1 MTKRENRKEVFIDLR
16 TDFGF
21 KRCLGNENP
30 MRSFLNAFLSED
42 YGVIRSVVFEN
53 VEMPSDRQD
62 GRGVTFDLRCK
73 TDDGTEILV
82 EMQNYSQR
90 LFKTRSNYYLYRLM
104 DRHVK
109 RGFKW
114 NDEKDIPRLLG
125 IFIMDKPVKGL
136 DKLVTRTAEL
146 DMDTKTE
153 FWDRMRKYYI
163 TLPYFGRD
171 QDSGGLTIRNIWID
185 IVKNLGIMEEI
196 DPHVF
201 EVADEGLLELIEKAR
216 VSALS
221 PEEYARYEAELKII
235 GDEGSVEAYGYDRGV
250 DDGIEKGIRK
260 LAKET
265 ARRMIEG
272 GEPISKI
279 ASYLGLSQKEVEDM
293 MRCDDQRV

>member
-1 MTKRENRKEVFIDLR
+1 
-16 TDFGF
+16 
-21 KRCLGNENP
+21 
-30 MRSFLNAFLSED
+30 
-42 YGVIRSVVFEN
+42 
-53 VEMPSDRQD
+53 
-62 GRGVTFDLRCK
+62 
-73 TDDGTEILV
+73 
-82 EMQNYSQR
+82 
-90 LFKTRSNYYLYRLM
+90 
-104 DRHVK
+104 
-109 RGFKW
+109 
-114 NDEKDIPRLLG
+114 
-125 IFIMDKPVKGL
+125 
-136 DKLVTRTAEL
+136 
-146 DMDTKTE
+146 
-153 FWDRMRKYYI
+153 
-163 TLPYFGRD
+163 GRD

-235 GDEGSVEAYGYDRGV
+235 GDEGSAEAYGYDQGV
-250 DDGIEKGIRK
+250 DAGIEKGIRK